1 MRYREFTIEAKK
13 KNCGCGKDPCITYGE
28 QKESKNKLS
37 EQELTVV
44 NADDKQVTLIDPKT
58 KITTIVPKDPAKPG
72 IIQTDP
78 DDASGKGFKLDMKT
92 TGAVAPKIAPGAKV
106 KMNTGTGI

>member
-1 MRYREFTIEAKK
+1 MQWR
-13 KNCGCGKDPCITYGE
+13 
-28 QKESKNKLS
+28 KESKMKINEFADIQLS

-58 KITTIVPKDPAKPG
+58 KITTIVPKYPAKPG
-72 IIQTDP
+72 MIQPDP
-78 DDASGKGFKLDMKT
+78 DDASGKGFKLDMKS

-106 KMNTGTGI
+106 KINTGTGI